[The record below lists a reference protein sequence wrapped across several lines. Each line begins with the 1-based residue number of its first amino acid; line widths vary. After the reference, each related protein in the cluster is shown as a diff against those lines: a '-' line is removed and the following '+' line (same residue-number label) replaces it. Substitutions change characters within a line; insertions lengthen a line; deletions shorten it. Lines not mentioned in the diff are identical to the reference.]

1 MNVDTGITLKNTNP
15 YSKKFLPKKLIL
27 ENGYAPIVARK
38 VTRVAVETAMSKLFN
53 IQRNGRP
60 EKALLKFSIVIP
72 VGIFAVGLLAAGSK
86 EARKSQLKGISVN
99 INISIKII
107 WIAIVSGY
115 LIHLHPF

>member
-15 YSKKFLPKKLIL
+15 YSKKYFPKKLIL

-60 EKALLKFSIVIP
+60 EKALLKFSIVTL
-72 VGIFAVGLLAAGSK
+72 VGIPTVELAAVST